1 MQYQWNMGNVGGLW
15 LAPAFFGVLLIVF
28 GVAIFVV
35 PKMLEFIVAAVLIFT
50 GCSLLGL
57 AWHLRGRVT
66 YRRFDDRG
74 PGARGPD
81 DV

>member
-1 MQYQWNMGNVGGLW
+1 MQHQWNAGNTGSLW
-15 LAPAFFGVLLIVF
+15 IAPALLGAALIAFGAL
-28 GVAIFVV
+28 IFVV
-35 PKMLEFIVAAVLIFT
+35 PKLLQFIVAAVLIFA

-66 YRRFDDRG
+66 YRRMDDH
-74 PGARGPD
+74 GPD

>member
-1 MQYQWNMGNVGGLW
+1 MRDQWNTGNIGGFW
-15 LAPAFFGVLLIVF
+15 FAPAAFGVLLIVF
-28 GVAIFVV
+28 GVLILVV
-35 PKMLEFIVAAVLIFT
+35 EWLLQFIVAAVLVCA

-66 YRRFDDRG
+66 YRRIDPRWPG
-74 PGARGPD
+74 PEKHD

>member
-1 MQYQWNMGNVGGLW
+1 MQHQWNMGNLGSFW

-28 GVAIFVV
+28 GLLIIAK
-35 PKMLEFIVAAVLIFT
+35 PELLAYLVAAVLIFA

-66 YRRFDDRG
+66 YRRFDQRG
-74 PGARGPD
+74 PGAGGPD
-81 DV
+81 DL